1 MRFSLRSIFITSPF
15 ESLLKHAEKVKE
27 CGWVFQQAVEC
38 YVSDQCEE
46 FEALRQEVS
55 KLESEADA
63 IKRSIRGHIPK
74 GTRMPVTKFELFLYV
89 REQDKVLDS
98 VQDALDWLS
107 YRTKPTISDKLQKD
121 LFLLVDSVI
130 EPIEDLSRMISE
142 AKKYFDTYSE
152 KQRRKVKNII
162 HNLRKREHEA
172 DQMEDELKLEL
183 FTTEKDPIAIFHM
196 VRLSEIIGSIA
207 DHAENAGDMM
217 RAMIARKRGSGLFG
231 IFARKKLD
239 NSITD

>member
-1 MRFSLRSIFITSPF
+1 VTSPF
-15 ESLLKHAEKVKE
+15 EGLLEHAEKVRE

-38 YVSDQCEE
+38 YASDKCEE
-46 FEALRQEVS
+46 FDALRQEVS

-63 IKRSIRGHIPK
+63 IKRRIRGHIPK
-74 GTRMPVTKFELFLYV
+74 GTRMPVGKFELFLYI

-107 YRTKPTISDKLQKD
+107 YRGRPSIPEELEKD

-130 EPIEDLSRMISE
+130 EPMEDLSRMISE
-142 AKKYFDTYSE
+142 AKKYFDSYSE
-152 KQRRKVKNII
+152 KQRRVVKDII

-172 DQMEDELKLEL
+172 DQIEDELKIKL
-183 FTTEKDPIAIFHM
+183 FTIEKDPIAIFHM

-217 RAMIARKRGSGLFG
+217 RAMIARKRRVVFG
-231 IFARKKLD
+231 E
-239 NSITD
+239 S

>member
-1 MRFSLRSIFITSPF
+1 VSSPF
-15 ESLLKHAEKVKE
+15 EGLQEHAEKVRE

-38 YVSDQCEE
+38 YASDKCEE

-63 IKRSIRGHIPK
+63 IKRRIRGHIPK
-74 GTRMPVTKFELFLYV
+74 GTRMPVSKFELFLYI

-107 YRTKPTISDKLQKD
+107 YRTRPTIPEDLKKD

-142 AKKYFDTYSE
+142 AKKYFDSYSE
-152 KQRRKVKNII
+152 KQRKIVKDII
-162 HNLRKREHEA
+162 RNLRIREHEA
-172 DQMEDELKLEL
+172 DQMEDVLKTKL
-183 FTTEKDPIAIFHM
+183 FSIEKDPIIILHM

-217 RAMIARKRGSGLFG
+217 RAMIARRRRVIFG
-231 IFARKKLD
+231 E
-239 NSITD
+239 S

>member
-1 MRFSLRSIFITSPF
+1 MRISLRSIFVTSPF
-15 ESLLKHAEKVKE
+15 EGLEEHAEKVRE

-38 YVSDQCEE
+38 YASDKCEE
-46 FEALRQEVS
+46 FEALRQEVA

-63 IKRSIRGHIPK
+63 IKRRIRGHIPK
-74 GTRMPVTKFELFLYV
+74 GTRMPVGKFELFLYI

-107 YRTKPTISDKLQKD
+107 YRARASVPEELLKD

-130 EPIEDLSRMISE
+130 EPMEDLSRMVSE
-142 AKKYFDTYSE
+142 AKKYFDSYSE
-152 KQRRKVKNII
+152 KQRRIVKDII
-162 HNLRKREHEA
+162 YNLRKREHEA
-172 DQMEDELKLEL
+172 DKIEDELKIKL
-183 FTTEKDPIAIFHM
+183 FSMEKDAMTIFHM

-217 RAMIARKRGSGLFG
+217 RAMIARKRRVLFG
-231 IFARKKLD
+231 E
-239 NSITD
+239 S

>member
-1 MRFSLRSIFITSPF
+1 VSSPF
-15 ESLLKHAEKVKE
+15 EGLQEHAEKVRE

-38 YVSDQCEE
+38 YASDKCEE
-46 FEALRQEVS
+46 FEALRQEVT
-55 KLESEADA
+55 KLENEADA
-63 IKRSIRGHIPK
+63 IKRRIRGHIPK
-74 GTRMPVTKFELFLYV
+74 GTRMPVSKFELFLYI

-107 YRTKPTISDKLQKD
+107 YRTRPTIPEDLKKD

-142 AKKYFDTYSE
+142 AKKYFDSYSE
-152 KQRRKVKNII
+152 KQRKIVKDII
-162 HNLRKREHEA
+162 RNLRIREHEA
-172 DQMEDELKLEL
+172 DQMEDVLKTKL
-183 FTTEKDPIAIFHM
+183 FSIEKDPIIILHM

-217 RAMIARKRGSGLFG
+217 RAMIARRRRVIFG
-231 IFARKKLD
+231 E
-239 NSITD
+239 S

>member
-1 MRFSLRSIFITSPF
+1 VTSPF
-15 ESLLKHAEKVKE
+15 EGLQEHAEKVRE

-38 YVSDQCEE
+38 YASDKCEE
-46 FEALRQEVS
+46 FDALRQEVS

-63 IKRSIRGHIPK
+63 IKRRIRGHLPK
-74 GTRMPVTKFELFLYV
+74 GTRMPVSKFELFLYI

-107 YRTKPTISDKLQKD
+107 YRGRPSIPEELQKD

-130 EPIEDLSRMISE
+130 EPMEDLSRMISE
-142 AKKYFDTYSE
+142 AKKYFDSYSE
-152 KQRRKVKNII
+152 KQRRIVKDII

-172 DQMEDELKLEL
+172 DQIEDELKIKL
-183 FTTEKDPIAIFHM
+183 FTIEKDPIAIFHM

-217 RAMIARKRGSGLFG
+217 RAMIARKRRVIFG
-231 IFARKKLD
+231 E
-239 NSITD
+239 S